1 MTVGGRSI
9 PPRRRGNAVYVHK
22 NVDGG
27 AARPVAR
34 PAVRL
39 LGGLVLA
46 GFLGSPGCGTD
57 ITASNN
63 GGPGSTLGLSPSSN
77 GLPTTVENGNNQVI
91 ELAQLVDA
99 TENAQAIQGRINGAN
114 DVDVYDLGPVVPGDR
129 VLVDVAVASTLK
141 GAVALFDAT
150 GSAML
155 VNDHR
160 NVYLGR
166 QGPFVDVVI
175 RRESPSCLVA
185 FAATPGFDGT
195 GDYELTA
202 SMEPSTPLPPTRPDV
217 FILDFEGGRNVR
229 IGNRPA
235 INVPTFDAAGVSQDF
250 SELTD
255 ALIAQVVARVRRD
268 FDGYNLTILS
278 TSEGATDDETV
289 SRVYFGTYDPA
300 LLGVAD
306 GVDEYNAVQAQH
318 AIVFTDTFDAFNTL
332 NPTVAQMG
340 QALANVASHEIG
352 HLLGLVHTK
361 DPTDIMDVTASLRQ
375 LMDEQFFVRAPIYS
389 QVFPLGDQDSAQL
402 LLDGVGGDPKVLAR
416 ASNAK
421 EWRSVRSRETDFG
434 QPARERMFLSGCEL
448 ECR

>member
-1 MTVGGRSI
+1 MF
-9 PPRRRGNAVYVHK
+9 VHK
-22 NVDGG
+22 NVGGG

-34 PAVRL
+34 PTVRL
-39 LGGLVLA
+39 LGGLILA
-46 GFLGSPGCGTD
+46 GFFGTSGCGTGL
-57 ITASNN
+57 TASDN
-63 GGPGSTLGLSPSSN
+63 GGSLSTLGLSDSSA
-77 GLPTTVENGNNQVI
+77 GLPTHVESGNNHVL

-99 TENAQAIQGRINGAN
+99 TESAQAIHGRISGQN
-114 DVDVYDLGPVVPGDR
+114 DVDVYDLGPVVPGDH
-129 VLVDVAVASTLK
+129 VLVDVAAASTLQ
-141 GAVALFDAT
+141 GAVAMFDAT
-150 GSAML
+150 GSTML

-217 FILDFEGGRNVR
+217 FLLDFVGGRNVR
-229 IGNRPA
+229 IGNRPT
-235 INVPTFDAAGVSQDF
+235 INVPAFDAANISPDF

-268 FDGYNLTILS
+268 FDGYNVTILS

-318 AIVFTDTFDAFNTL
+318 AIVFSDTFDAFNTL
-332 NPTVAQMG
+332 HPTVAQMG

-352 HLLGLVHTK
+352 HLLGLVHTR
-361 DPTDIMDVTASLRQ
+361 DATDLMDVTASLRQ
-375 LMDEQFFVRAPIYS
+375 LMDEQYFGRAPIYS

-421 EWRSVRSRETDFG
+421 EWRSSRSRETDFG
-434 QPARERMFLSGCEL
+434 PPARESGFLSGCKL

>member
-1 MTVGGRSI
+1 
-9 PPRRRGNAVYVHK
+9 VYVHK
-22 NVDGG
+22 NFDGG

-34 PAVRL
+34 STVRL
-39 LGGLVLA
+39 LGGLIFA

-57 ITASNN
+57 ITASDN
-63 GGPGSTLGLSPSSN
+63 GGP
-77 GLPTTVENGNNQVI
+77 LPTLSLSNSSAEIPTHVESGNNHI
-91 ELAQLVDA
+91 LELAQLVDV
-99 TENAQAIQGRINGAN
+99 TESAQAIQGQINGAN
-114 DVDVYDLGPVVPGDR
+114 DVDVYDLGPVVTGDR
-129 VLVDVAVASTLK
+129 ILVDVAVASTLQ

-150 GSAML
+150 GSTLL

-175 RRESPSCLVA
+175 RRESQSCLVA
-185 FAATPGFDGT
+185 FAATPGFDSP

-202 SMEPSTPLPPTRPDV
+202 SMEPSTPLPPIRPDV

-235 INVPTFDAAGVSQDF
+235 ISVPAFDAANISPDF

-255 ALIAQVVARVRRD
+255 ALIAHVVARVRRD
-268 FDGYNLTILS
+268 FDGYNVTILS

-289 SRVYFGTYDPA
+289 SRVHFGTYDPA

-318 AIVFTDTFDAFNTL
+318 AIVFSDTFDAFNTL
-332 NPTVAQMG
+332 HPTVAQMG

-361 DPTDIMDVTASLRQ
+361 DTTDIMDVTASLRQ
-375 LMDEQFFVRAPIYS
+375 LMDEQFFGRAPIYS
-389 QVFPLGDQDSAQL
+389 QVFPLGHQDSAQL
-402 LLDGVGGDPKVLAR
+402 LLDGVGGDPKVLSR

-421 EWRSVRSRETDFG
+421 EWRSVRKRESDFG
-434 QPARERMFLSGCEL
+434 PPARERMTLSGCDL